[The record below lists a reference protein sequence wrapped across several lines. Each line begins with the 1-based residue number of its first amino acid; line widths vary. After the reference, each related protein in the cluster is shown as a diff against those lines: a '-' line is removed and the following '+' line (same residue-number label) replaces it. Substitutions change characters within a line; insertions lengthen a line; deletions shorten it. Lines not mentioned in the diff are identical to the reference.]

1 MHMKR
6 AMRDNHT
13 QENDSHGE
21 FHLAIK
27 KQIIDR

>member
-1 MHMKR
+1 MNR
-6 AMRDNHT
+6 AMRDSHT
-13 QENDSHGE
+13 RENDYFGE

>member
-1 MHMKR
+1 MKR

-13 QENDSHGE
+13 QEYYYDGE

>member
-1 MHMKR
+1 MKR

-13 QENDSHGE
+13 QENDRNGA

-27 KQIIDR
+27 NKFIDR